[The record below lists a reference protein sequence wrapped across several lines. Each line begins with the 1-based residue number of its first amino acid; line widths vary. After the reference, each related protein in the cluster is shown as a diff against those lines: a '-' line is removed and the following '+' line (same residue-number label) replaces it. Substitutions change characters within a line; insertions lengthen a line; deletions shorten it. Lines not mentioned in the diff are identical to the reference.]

1 LTIKGKILYVG
12 VVLDKNW
19 LGGEPIIAKDTID
32 KLRHLGYLVSTSY
45 YNETTTINK
54 NGKLNFLKIFSYSN
68 LRSLYLISDKFNPAV
83 KYYRKIIKKENPDV
97 IIAQYDY
104 DTSIIE
110 AAKKENK
117 KIIVYVHIWWPIC
130 PIITLY
136 KYNKEI
142 CNGFLSNKCKE
153 CVLHQYNT
161 ITKSSKFVN
170 KIASY
175 ALKMVAMLFVRNSN
189 LRVKMKNRIKNLN
202 FANSIVVYS
211 NQMKNL
217 FSLNGVREEK
227 LSIIPNGVDCGEFT
241 TAREQRQKI
250 VLYAGGNGELKG
262 YRFFIKI
269 AENIKKTHPE
279 VRFIAAGWFNGSDMN
294 QKCIEYLGVIERKK
308 LLELMSISRVTVVP
322 SVWNEP
328 FSMVTIESMASGT
341 PVVAF
346 DVGILKEIIGD
357 GVGGFIVDVGDV
369 KKATEK
375 IIDLLTN
382 DLLFMKIS
390 RNARQ
395 RVCEIYSNNRR
406 IALLDNLIQN
416 ILKSDN

>member
-1 LTIKGKILYVG
+1 MTIKGKILYVG

-68 LRSLYLISDKFNPAV
+68 LRSIYLISDKFNPAV

-161 ITKSSKFVN
+161 RTKSSKFVN
-170 KIASY
+170 KMASY
-175 ALKMVAMLFVRNSN
+175 ALKIVAMLFVRNSN
-189 LRVKMKNRIKNLN
+189 LRVKMKKRIDRLN
-202 FANSIVVYS
+202 TADSIIVLS
-211 NQMKNL
+211 RQMKNL
-217 FSLNGVREEK
+217 FVFNGIDEK
-227 LSIIPNGVDCGEFT
+227 KIYTLPNGINCEKFSYHKYD
-241 TAREQRQKI
+241 RQKI
-250 VLYAGGNGELKG
+250 VLYAGGNNELKG
-262 YRFFIKI
+262 YKFFNKI

-279 VRFIAAGWFNGSDMN
+279 IRFIATGQFKDCDKNS
-294 QKCIEYLGVIERKK
+294 KYVEYPGILERNK
-308 LLELMSISRVTVVP
+308 LLELMALSRATIIPSIWNDPFPRVA
-322 SVWNEP
+322 
-328 FSMVTIESMASGT
+328 IESMASGT

-357 GVGGFIVDVGDV
+357 GVGGFIVDVGNV
-369 KKATEK
+369 KKATQK

-382 DLLFMKIS
+382 DSLFMKIS

-395 RVCEIYSNNRR
+395 RACEIYSNNRR

>member
-1 LTIKGKILYVG
+1 
-12 VVLDKNW
+12 
-19 LGGEPIIAKDTID
+19 
-32 KLRHLGYLVSTSY
+32 
-45 YNETTTINK
+45 
-54 NGKLNFLKIFSYSN
+54 
-68 LRSLYLISDKFNPAV
+68 
-83 KYYRKIIKKENPDV
+83 
-97 IIAQYDY
+97 
-104 DTSIIE
+104 
-110 AAKKENK
+110 
-117 KIIVYVHIWWPIC
+117 
-130 PIITLY
+130 
-136 KYNKEI
+136 
-142 CNGFLSNKCKE
+142 
-153 CVLHQYNT
+153 
-161 ITKSSKFVN
+161 
-170 KIASY
+170 
-175 ALKMVAMLFVRNSN
+175 
-189 LRVKMKNRIKNLN
+189 
-202 FANSIVVYS
+202 
-211 NQMKNL
+211 
-217 FSLNGVREEK
+217 
-227 LSIIPNGVDCGEFT
+227 
-241 TAREQRQKI
+241 
-250 VLYAGGNGELKG
+250 
-262 YRFFIKI
+262 
-269 AENIKKTHPE
+269 
-279 VRFIAAGWFNGSDMN
+279 MN